1 MKIIGQS
8 IRYKDKDY
16 VQKQILS
23 ENKIRLN
30 LNFITKLTWWV

>member
-1 MKIIGQS
+1 MKVIGQS

-30 LNFITKLTWWV
+30 LNFITKLIWWV